1 MATDVKTL
9 PQTPVGPLVAVI
21 AMTDSGGA
29 AVVNSITQTSA
40 TWQRAI
46 QGGTGDDRVEI
57 WWSGDAAGAST
68 TVTIDYTADQNEA
81 ALVAEPADIR
91 ALAGT
96 ELDQIASTS
105 GSAASSASTGT
116 TPVTTDP
123 DEIWIG
129 GVAVRNGSSLSS
141 PTNSFVIDGDDAS
154 GAGGDHVSATLL
166 SRVVGAQAAA
176 TAGATID
183 SSPADFGGATATFF
197 VTPPPP
203 LPGTVGDGWGK
214 DSWGTSPWGG
224 AVPLDPLAIENA
236 RALSTKEIEVTLN
249 RPAQV
254 IAPTV
259 AGDALNPI
267 TWNVQRLD
275 TAFLFSV
282 ISVAQTGPTTF
293 VLSVLQDIGPAR
305 STHRVSTTT
314 LLDAI
319 GGFISSPNSFD
330 FAGLL
335 EAAAKDAVT
344 RAQRDSG
351 AVQDVANPPLP
362 QTEPATFVGGTLLIN
377 SGGDYERES
386 GAPFIKKLILRR
398 LLTLPG
404 GFFHLPDYGI
414 GLGVKELLPAT
425 NLLQLRASIIRQV
438 EREPEVVEADVR
450 LLLGL
455 LNDLEVQVRARL
467 RSGDPINISFQVTS
481 EGVVL

>member
-1 MATDVKTL
+1 MATDVITL
-9 PQTPVGPLVAVI
+9 PQTPAGPLVAVI
-21 AMTDSGGA
+21 GMTDSGGA
-29 AVVNSITQTSA
+29 AVVNSITQGSA

-46 QGGTGDDRVEI
+46 QGGTGSDRVEI
-57 WWSGDAAGAST
+57 WWSADAAGEPT

-91 ALAGT
+91 TLAGT
-96 ELDQIASTS
+96 ELDQTALAS

-129 GVAVRNGSSLSS
+129 GVAVRNGSSLSA
-141 PTNSFVIDGDDAS
+141 PTNSFRIDGADTS
-154 GAGGDHVSATLL
+154 GAGGNHVSATLL
-166 SRVVGAQAAA
+166 SRVVGVQAAA

-183 SSPADFGGATATFF
+183 SSPADFGGAIATFF
-197 VTPPPP
+197 VAPPPP

-224 AVPLDPLAIENA
+224 AVPLEPLAVDNA

-249 RPAQV
+249 RAAQV

-259 AGDALNPI
+259 AGDALNPV

-275 TAFLFSV
+275 TALLFAV

-293 VLSVLQDIGPAR
+293 VLSVLQDLGPA
-305 STHRVSTTT
+305 SAVHRVSTTT

-319 GGFISSPNSFD
+319 GGAISSPNSFD

-335 EAAAKDAVT
+335 EAAAKDAIT
-344 RAQRDSG
+344 RAQRDTNT
-351 AVQDVANPPLP
+351 VQDVANPPLP
-362 QTEPATFVGGTLLIN
+362 QSEPATFVGGTLVIN
-377 SGGDYERES
+377 SGGDYERET
-386 GAPFIKKLILRR
+386 GAGFVKKLILRR
-398 LLTLPG
+398 LFTLPG

-414 GLGVKELLPAT
+414 GLGVKELLPSSS
-425 NLLQLRASIIRQV
+425 LLQLRAAIIRQV
-438 EREPEVVEADVR
+438 EREPEVAESDVR
-450 LLLGL
+450 LLLGTQ
-455 LNDLEVQVRARL
+455 NDLEVQVRARL
-467 RSGDPINISFQVTS
+467 SSGEPLNFSFQVTS